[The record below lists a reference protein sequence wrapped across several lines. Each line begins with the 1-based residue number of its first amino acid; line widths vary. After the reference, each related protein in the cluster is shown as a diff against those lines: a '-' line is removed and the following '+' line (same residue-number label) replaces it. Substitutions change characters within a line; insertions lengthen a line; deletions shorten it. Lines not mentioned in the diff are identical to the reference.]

1 MGGSKMDF
9 DFDAVI
15 DRVGTY
21 SSKWDTMQA
30 KYGVSLDSG
39 IAMWVADMDFPP
51 PPAVNEVVQ
60 QAALHGVHGYFGDDT
75 DYRQALIGWMQRR
88 HNWHVAP
95 DWIINAHGLCNAI
108 GICLQAF
115 SAVGD
120 GVVIFSPVYHA
131 FARIIKANDRQL
143 VESPL
148 VERDGRYYMDLAK
161 LETMLTGNEKI
172 LLFCSPHNPGG
183 RVWDKQELAEL
194 AGFCEKHDLLL
205 VSDEVHNDLVFAPA
219 KHTVLA
225 KAVPDISHRLVTLV
239 ATTKTFNLAG
249 TMIGS
254 MVTASAELRRKIF
267 RVAAAYGTSFNRLG
281 MMMTQTAWRTGDA
294 WLQALLLYLS
304 ENRRIFEDG
313 VNQISGVKAMSIDA
327 TYLCWVNFADTG
339 MSSDEF
345 IRRVEAGAQIAASHG
360 ATFGTG
366 GSSFLRFNIACRRA
380 HVHDAVARLH
390 DAFSV
395 LQ

>member
-1 MGGSKMDF
+1 MDF

-30 KYGVSLDSG
+30 KYGVSPDSG

-88 HNWHVAP
+88 HDWHVEP

-120 GVVIFSPVYHA
+120 GVIIFSPVYHA
-131 FARIIKANDRQL
+131 FARIIKANGRQL

-148 VERDGRYYMDLAK
+148 VERDGRYHMDLAK

-183 RVWDKQELAEL
+183 RVWDEQELAEL

-225 KAVPDISHRLVTLV
+225 KAVPDISHRLVKLV

-254 MVTASAELRRKIF
+254 MVTANAGLRQKIA

-294 WLQALLLYLS
+294 WLQALLLYLA

-313 VNQISGVKAMSIDA
+313 VNQIAGVKAMSIDA

-339 MSSDEF
+339 MLSDEF
-345 IRRVEAGAQIAASHG
+345 IRRVEAGAQIAANHG

-366 GSSFLRFNIACRRA
+366 GALFLRFNIACRRA
-380 HVHDAVARLH
+380 HVHDAVARLQ
-390 DAFSV
+390 DAFSD

>member
-1 MGGSKMDF
+1 MDF

-15 DRVGTY
+15 DRVGTN

-30 KYGVSLDSG
+30 KYGVSPDTG

-60 QAALHGVHGYFGDDT
+60 QAALHGVHGYFGDDA

-88 HNWHVAP
+88 HDWHVEP

-108 GICLQAF
+108 GMCLQAF

-120 GVVIFSPVYHA
+120 GVIIFSPVYHA

-148 VERDGRYYMDLAK
+148 VERDGRYHMDLAK

-183 RVWDKQELAEL
+183 RVWDRQELAEL
-194 AGFCEKHDLLL
+194 ARFCEKHDLLL

-225 KAVPDISHRLVTLV
+225 NAAPDISHRLVTLV
-239 ATTKTFNLAG
+239 ATTKAFNLAG

-254 MVTASAELRRKIF
+254 MVTADAELRRKIA

-281 MMMTQTAWRTGDA
+281 MMMTETAWRTGDA
-294 WLQALLLYLS
+294 WLQALLLYLA

-313 VNQISGVKAMSIDA
+313 VNQIAGVNAMSIDA

-345 IRRVEAGAQIAASHG
+345 IRRVEAGAQIAANHG

-366 GSSFLRFNIACRRA
+366 GESFLRFNIACRRA
-380 HVHDAVARLH
+380 HVHDAVARLQ
-390 DAFSV
+390 DAFSD

>member
-1 MGGSKMDF
+1 MDF

-21 SSKWDTMQA
+21 STKWDTMQA
-30 KYGVSLDSG
+30 KYGVSPDTG

-88 HNWHVAP
+88 HDWHVEP

-120 GVVIFSPVYHA
+120 GVIIFSPVYHA

-148 VERDGRYYMDLAK
+148 VERDGRYHMDLAK

-183 RVWDKQELAEL
+183 RVWDKQEMVEL
-194 AGFCEKHDLLL
+194 ARFCEKHDLLL

-225 KAVPDISHRLVTLV
+225 NAAPDISLRLVTLV

-254 MVTASAELRRKIF
+254 MVTADAGLRRKIA

-281 MMMTQTAWRTGDA
+281 MMMTEIAWRTGDA
-294 WLQALLLYLS
+294 WLQALLLYLA

-313 VNQISGVKAMSIDA
+313 VNQIAGVNAMSIDA
-327 TYLCWVNFADTG
+327 TYLCWVNFANTG

-345 IRRVEAGAQIAASHG
+345 IRRVEAGAQIAANHG

-366 GSSFLRFNIACRRA
+366 GESFLRFNIACRRA
-380 HVHDAVARLH
+380 HVHDAVARLQ
-390 DAFSV
+390 DAFSD

>member
-1 MGGSKMDF
+1 MDF

-30 KYGVSLDSG
+30 KYGVSPDSG

-88 HNWHVAP
+88 HNWHVEP

-120 GVVIFSPVYHA
+120 GVIIFSPVYHA

-148 VERDGRYYMDLAK
+148 VERDGRYHMDLAK
-161 LETMLTGNEKI
+161 LGTMLTGNEKI
-172 LLFCSPHNPGG
+172 LLFCSPHNPSG

-205 VSDEVHNDLVFAPA
+205 VMSPL
-219 KHTVLA
+219 
-225 KAVPDISHRLVTLV
+225 
-239 ATTKTFNLAG
+239 
-249 TMIGS
+249 
-254 MVTASAELRRKIF
+254 KIF
-267 RVAAAYGTSFNRLG
+267 LH
-281 MMMTQTAWRTGDA
+281 
-294 WLQALLLYLS
+294 LKKALEY
-304 ENRRIFEDG
+304 
-313 VNQISGVKAMSIDA
+313 
-327 TYLCWVNFADTG
+327 
-339 MSSDEF
+339 
-345 IRRVEAGAQIAASHG
+345 
-360 ATFGTG
+360 
-366 GSSFLRFNIACRRA
+366 
-380 HVHDAVARLH
+380 
-390 DAFSV
+390 
-395 LQ
+395 

>member
-1 MGGSKMDF
+1 MDF

-15 DRVGTY
+15 DRVGTN

-30 KYGVSLDSG
+30 KYGVSPDTG

-88 HNWHVAP
+88 HDWHVEP

-108 GICLQAF
+108 GMCLQAF

-120 GVVIFSPVYHA
+120 GVIIFSPVYHA

-148 VERDGRYYMDLAK
+148 VERDGRYHMDLAK

-194 AGFCEKHDLLL
+194 ARFCEKHDLLL

-225 KAVPDISHRLVTLV
+225 NAAPDISHRLVTLV

-254 MVTASAELRRKIF
+254 MVTADAGLRRKIA

-281 MMMTQTAWRTGDA
+281 MMMTETAWRTGDA
-294 WLQALLLYLS
+294 WLQALLLYLA

-313 VNQISGVKAMSIDA
+313 VNQIAGVKAMSIDA

-345 IRRVEAGAQIAASHG
+345 IRRVEAGAQIAANHG

-366 GSSFLRFNIACRRA
+366 GESFLRFNIACRRA
-380 HVHDAVARLH
+380 HVHDAVAQLQ
-390 DAFSV
+390 DAFSD

>member
-1 MGGSKMDF
+1 MDF
-9 DFDAVI
+9 DFDAI
-15 DRVGTY
+15 IERVDTY

-30 KYGVSLDSG
+30 KYQVSPDTG

-60 QAALHGVHGYFGDDT
+60 KAALHGVHGYFGDDT

-88 HNWHVAP
+88 HDWHVEP

-108 GICLQAF
+108 GMCLQAF

-120 GVVIFSPVYHA
+120 GVIIFSPVYHA
-131 FARIIKANDRQL
+131 FARIIKANDRQV

-148 VERDGRYYMDLAK
+148 VERDGRYHMDLTK

-183 RVWDKQELAEL
+183 RVWDMQELAEL
-194 AGFCEKHDLLL
+194 ASFCEKHDLLL

-225 KAVPDISHRLVTLV
+225 KVAPDISHRLVTLV
-239 ATTKTFNLAG
+239 ATTKAFNLAG

-254 MVTASAELRRKIF
+254 IVTANAELRQKIA

-281 MMMTQTAWRTGDA
+281 MMMTETAWRTGDA
-294 WLQALLLYLS
+294 WLHALLLYLS

-313 VNQISGVKAMSIDA
+313 VSQIAGVNAMSIDA
-327 TYLCWVNFADTG
+327 TYLCWINFADTG
-339 MSSDEF
+339 MPSEEF
-345 IRRVEAGAQIAASHG
+345 IRRVEAGAQIAANHG
-360 ATFGTG
+360 STFGTG
-366 GSSFLRFNIACRRA
+366 GASFLRFNIACRRSL
-380 HVHDAVARLH
+380 VNDAVARLQ
-390 DAFSV
+390 DAFSD
-395 LQ
+395 LPCCRR